1 MRGVPAECE
10 YGTTKHDR
18 GYIEQSDL
26 IEELR
31 TRVKKLEQKL
41 AEHNGVIS
49 QGSDV
54 ATNYDSDRFA
64 LKAKAATTD
73 AKKKTV
79 SEVRYRGNSLLGS
92 NLTTLDTF
100 CCRSTESAGP
110 VVVPRKIPS
119 GSFRWRSD

>member
-18 GYIEQSDL
+18 GLIEQSDL

-31 TRVKKLEQKL
+31 ARVKKLEQKL

-49 QGSDV
+49 QGAVV
-54 ATNYDSDRFA
+54 AANYGSDRSA
-64 LKAKAATTD
+64 LKAKVATIG

-79 SEVRYRGNSLLGS
+79 SEVRS
-92 NLTTLDTF
+92 
-100 CCRSTESAGP
+100 
-110 VVVPRKIPS
+110 
-119 GSFRWRSD
+119 